1 MFSKKLLTV
10 LLCAGLTAF
19 AAATASAQKTDK
31 AQGWGAASKLPRAS
45 VTVAPSADYERS
57 RADEGRADRG
67 RDDEAAAGRED
78 ETPRAE
84 NVRELERL
92 RALRKTALVGTW
104 HVKVGKSDGGLAP
117 FEALHTFN
125 ADGTF
130 VETSS
135 LLATLTEGPAHGVWE
150 GEKPYFSLTF
160 QLFVFDDKQQ
170 PAGMVR
176 VRNTIIV
183 TDQENTR
190 FTARYAV
197 DFIAP
202 DGTVEMNIDTGTYEG
217 RRIKVLPVN

>member
-1 MFSKKLLTV
+1 MFSRKLLTV
-10 LLCAGLTAF
+10 LLCVGTPAF
-19 AAATASAQKTDK
+19 AAATAGAQKVDK
-31 AQGWGAASKLPRAS
+31 THGWGAASKLPRAS
-45 VTVAPSADYERS
+45 VTVGPRADYEREQ
-57 RADEGRADRG
+57 ADEGRASR
-67 RDDEAAAGRED
+67 EAAGREA
-78 ETPRAE
+78 ELPRAE
-84 NVRELERL
+84 NTREIERL
-92 RALRKTALVGTW
+92 RNLRKTALVGTW
-104 HVKVGKSDGGLAP
+104 HVKVAQSDGGLAP
-117 FEALHTFN
+117 FEALHTFGS
-125 ADGTF
+125 DGTF

-176 VRNTIIV
+176 VRNTITV
-183 TDQENTR
+183 TDQENNR

>member
-19 AAATASAQKTDK
+19 AAATASAQKVDK
-31 AQGWGAASKLPRAS
+31 AQGWGAASKLPRTS
-45 VTVAPSADYERS
+45 VIVAPSADYERG
-57 RADEGRADRG
+57 RADEGQADRG
-67 RDDEAAAGRED
+67 RDDEAAAGRGE
-78 ETPRAE
+78 ELPRAE

-104 HVKVGKSDGGLAP
+104 HVKVPQSAGGIPP

-130 VETSS
+130 VETSN
-135 LLATLTEGPAHGVWE
+135 LLGKLNDGPSHGVWE
-150 GEKPYFSLTF
+150 GEKPHFALTF
-160 QLFVFDDKQQ
+160 QLFVFDEKKD

-176 VRNTIIV
+176 VRNVITI

-190 FTARYAV
+190 FTSRYAV

-202 DGTVEMNIDTGTYEG
+202 DGAVEMNIDTGTYEG

>member
-84 NVRELERL
+84 NVREL
-92 RALRKTALVGTW
+92 
-104 HVKVGKSDGGLAP
+104 
-117 FEALHTFN
+117 EALHTFN